1 MNAFKKI
8 KEIRFK
14 PEYDIFQIQNVMVY
28 KWSKND
34 AIDSQIQNQVN
45 LEKEQDS
52 DKSHDSVQ

>member
-1 MNAFKKI
+1 M
-8 KEIRFK
+8 
-14 PEYDIFQIQNVMVY
+14 IFYQIQNVMVY

-34 AIDSQIQNQVN
+34 AIDSQIQNQAN